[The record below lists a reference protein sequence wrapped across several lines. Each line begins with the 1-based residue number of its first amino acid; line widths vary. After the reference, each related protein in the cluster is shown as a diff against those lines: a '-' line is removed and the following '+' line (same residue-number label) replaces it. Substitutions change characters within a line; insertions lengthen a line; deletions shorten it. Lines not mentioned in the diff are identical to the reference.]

1 MIKLMRMV
9 GVAICIMG
17 LFTGCV
23 SSADLGGAPEIT
35 MDSDYRDKIG
45 EFCATLVSR
54 DEKIYQAYEAL
65 PATELGENTP
75 DTSTTG
81 TDLDAFYQEHM
92 ANIMTKEAF
101 DKMMGNRI
109 MEVFPDE
116 GEPERCDVQFLK
128 SDIENPVTVE
138 IRAAYKDDEKEYKQQ
153 LQFQLSGDMTMI
165 ENIQPIGGLQVRA
178 DEEGEWT
185 DYSPVN

>member
-9 GVAICIMG
+9 GAAICIMG

-23 SSADLGGAPEIT
+23 SSADLGGTPEIT
-35 MDSDYRDKIG
+35 MESDYRDKIG

-54 DEKIYQAYEAL
+54 DEKVYQAYEAL

-128 SDIENPVTVE
+128 SDTENPVTVE
-138 IRAAYKDDEKEYKQQ
+138 IRAAYKDDEKEYRQQ
-153 LQFQLSGDMTMI
+153 LQFQLSEDMTMI

-185 DYSPVN
+185 DYSPAN

>member
-9 GVAICIMG
+9 GAAICIMG

-54 DEKIYQAYEAL
+54 DEKVYQAYEAL

-75 DTSTTG
+75 G

-138 IRAAYKDDEKEYKQQ
+138 IRATYKDDEKEYRQQ

-165 ENIQPIGGLQVRA
+165 ENIQPIGGLQVRV

-185 DYSPVN
+185 DYSPAN